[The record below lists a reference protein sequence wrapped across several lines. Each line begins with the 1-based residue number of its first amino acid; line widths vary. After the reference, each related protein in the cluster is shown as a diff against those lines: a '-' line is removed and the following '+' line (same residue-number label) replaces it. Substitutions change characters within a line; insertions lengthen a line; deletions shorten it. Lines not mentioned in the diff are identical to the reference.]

1 MHNYSSLDPI
11 FHWKLKNFWWWRP
24 GDRHMDLGDA
34 YCSRKGQEGVDITY
48 SATSTSNGQNEE
60 SSPLRRMRPTAPL
73 FKRRI
78 GRRLALTTKQV
89 NGGFYKGTG
98 SGSMGW
104 HTKHGGYVIDP
115 KKVRTYVV
123 PEGLKDFKVSR
134 RLDVK
139 ENLFPLSYL
148 PFMVYLA
155 NESTVDAVCD
165 QEHGTATGKL

>member
-1 MHNYSSLDPI
+1 
-11 FHWKLKNFWWWRP
+11 
-24 GDRHMDLGDA
+24 
-34 YCSRKGQEGVDITY
+34 
-48 SATSTSNGQNEE
+48 
-60 SSPLRRMRPTAPL
+60 MRPTAPL

-123 PEGLKDFKVSR
+123 PEGLKDFKLTPFVTKNMEPLRGNFEGDPKGGLSGER
-134 RLDVK
+134 YLEKWKR
-139 ENLFPLSYL
+139 ENG
-148 PFMVYLA
+148 M
-155 NESTVDAVCD
+155 D
-165 QEHGTATGKL
+165 